1 MIYSN
6 SFGKNSSKIL
16 LGTAY
21 FGSDI
26 SEETAFS
33 IMDRF
38 VELGGNHIDTAR
50 MYSDG
55 ESEKIVAKW
64 QKSRK
69 NSNVFISTKGGF
81 PYVEAPDISR
91 LSEKDIRADIEKSLR
106 TLQTETIDFYW
117 LHRDDETIPVG
128 EIIETMNRLVKEGK
142 IKRFGASNW
151 RSYRIQSANNYAK
164 ENTLMGFEAS
174 QIRISPAI
182 TAPGGN
188 ADQTLVEMT
197 KDEFEFYK
205 SSNLPVAAYAAQA
218 KGFFSKMAL
227 FGKDGLSDKAKE
239 RYLCSENLKKFQ
251 YIKKLS
257 EKYECSVAS
266 IVCGSLC
273 SINKP
278 DVFPIIGGRT
288 AEQIEDSMCGA
299 DLALKTAE
307 LHELFGYRL
316 V

>member
-1 MIYSN
+1 MIYSE
-6 SFGKNSSKIL
+6 SFGKTSSKII

-21 FGSDI
+21 FGSNI

-64 QKSRK
+64 HKSRK
-69 NSNVFISTKGGF
+69 NNDVFISTKGGF
-81 PYVEAPDISR
+81 PCVETPDISR
-91 LSEKDIRADIEKSLR
+91 LSEKEIRADIEESLKS
-106 TLQTETIDFYW
+106 LQTEIIDFYW
-117 LHRDDETIPVG
+117 LHRDDETIPAG
-128 EIIETMNRLVKEGK
+128 EIIETMNKLVKEGK

-151 RSYRIQSANNYAK
+151 KSYRIQSANVYAT

-174 QIRISPAI
+174 QIRFSPAI

-197 KDEFEFYK
+197 EDEFEFYK

-218 KGFFSKMAL
+218 KGFFSKLTL
-227 FGKDGLSDKAKE
+227 FGEAGLSDKARN
-239 RYLCSENLKKFQ
+239 RYLCHENIGKFE
-251 YIKKLS
+251 YITKLS
-257 EKYECSVAS
+257 EKYECSVAA
-266 IVCGSLC
+266 IVCGSLS

-278 DVFPIIGGRT
+278 NVFPIIGGRT
-288 AEQIEDSMCGA
+288 VEQIEDSMCGA
-299 DLALKTAE
+299 DLSLEVSE
-307 LHELFGYRL
+307 LRELFKYNID
-316 V
+316 